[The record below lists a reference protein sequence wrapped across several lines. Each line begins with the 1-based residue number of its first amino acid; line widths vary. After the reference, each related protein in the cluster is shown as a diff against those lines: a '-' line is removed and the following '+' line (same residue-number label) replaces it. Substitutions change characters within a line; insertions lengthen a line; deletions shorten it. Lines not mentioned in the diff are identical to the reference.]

1 MKKYVGIVELTE
13 ALAEK
18 EDITQ
23 MEAKERVKSFIDVL
37 EDQLLREGRDGV
49 QIIDTLTLRKVERKA
64 RKGRNPKN
72 PEEEYEIP
80 ARLDIKCVLGKSL
93 AEKLN
98 K

>member
-1 MKKYVGIVELTE
+1 
-13 ALAEK
+13 
-18 EDITQ
+18 
-23 MEAKERVKSFIDVL
+23 
-37 EDQLLREGRDGV
+37 
-49 QIIDTLTLRKVERKA
+49 LTLRKVERKA